1 MRQRSLVVKPVEKVP
16 MKEIPPNAGKTIAA
30 LRELGYDSHTA
41 LCDILDN
48 SIDAGAKSIWVTVK
62 EVGKALV
69 IDVLD
74 DGAGM
79 DEPQLIEALRIGSD
93 TGHNA
98 NDLGKF
104 GIGLKTAGMS
114 LARCILVIS
123 RKDKGTAFEANLDLD
138 LITRENRWVLPV
150 RPASAKTVMDTIGE
164 HGTLVR
170 LSNIDRISDKNIAR
184 FTANLRARVGQ
195 TYRHYIAKGMK
206 LYVNNRLAVARDPL
220 MLEHPLTRI
229 VLDTDLDLGDK
240 LNVHVKAVELPE
252 LTMAED
258 EAAGI
263 LPHASGFYVLRN
275 GREIVEATTF
285 GFYRHHHSY
294 SHFRCEISFAGTPEM
309 DKLLH
314 VDIKKG
320 SIHPERTVLDKLQA
334 KLGRFIADSGR
345 KGRDR
350 VVETAKLTHAP
361 IQVPDGDKSAK
372 AAKGDEPASVEHA
385 EMSTSQGKAV
395 EWCAGDHGADSPFVY
410 PSRTNGKLTIS
421 YNRNHPLWVRLSQK
435 RTVDPLFDYLVF
447 SLAYTALT
455 TPKTARK
462 VLADVDATLRGLLA
476 NQEAGT

>member
-41 LCDILDN
+41 LCDIIDN
-48 SIDAGAKSIWVTVK
+48 GIDAGAKSIWVTVK

-79 DEPQLIEALRIGSD
+79 DEPQLVEALRIGSE
-93 TGHNA
+93 TGHDA
-98 NDLGKF
+98 GDLGKF

-123 RKDKGTAFEANLDLD
+123 RKEKGIAHEANLDLD

-150 RPASAKTVMDTIGE
+150 RSAAAKTVMDTIGE

-184 FTANLRARVGQ
+184 FTGNLRDRVGQ
-195 TYRHYIAKGMK
+195 TYRHYLGKGLKM
-206 LYVNNRLAVARDPL
+206 YVNNRLVPIRDPL
-220 MLEHPLTRI
+220 MLNHPLTRI

-240 LNVHVKAVELPE
+240 HTVHVKAVELPE
-252 LTMAED
+252 LTEAED
-258 EAAGI
+258 AAAGI

-294 SHFRCEISFAGTPEM
+294 SHFRCEISFEGTPEM

-320 SIHPERTVLDKLQA
+320 SIHPERAVLDKLQA
-334 KLGRFIADSGR
+334 RLEKLWADSGR
-345 KGRDR
+345 KGRER
-350 VVETAKLTHAP
+350 GVETAKLTHAP
-361 IQVPDGDKSAK
+361 LWVPEGNKPAK
-372 AAKGDEPASVEHA
+372 AAKGDEPSSVEHA
-385 EMSTSQGKAV
+385 QMSTSQGKAV
-395 EWCAGDHGADSPFVY
+395 EWCAGDHGVDSPFVY
-410 PSRTNGKLTIS
+410 PSRTNGKVTMS
-421 YNRNHPLWVRLSQK
+421 YNRNHPLWVQLSQK
-435 RTVDPLFDYLVF
+435 RTVEPLFDYLVF

-462 VLADVDATLRGLLA
+462 VLAEVDATLRGLLA
-476 NQEAGT
+476 NREEGK